1 MSKDMKLKG
10 YACGVGAAVS
20 YGLNPLGALPL
31 YAAGANT
38 NTVLFYRYV
47 LAALLLSVFMVSSR
61 KSFSVSP
68 GEIKVLAPLGFL
80 FAVSSLTLFASFHFM
95 DAGIACTL
103 LFVYP
108 VMVAV
113 IMALFFKEKLSGAT
127 ILSIIIALCG
137 ISLLYKGGGG
147 ETLSLTGVLLVM
159 ASSLSYAVYIVV
171 VNKSP
176 LRMSSVK
183 LTFYVLL
190 FGIATIVAGSFIGGE
205 ANHLQ
210 LLSTSEMWFY
220 ASLLALFPTVISL
233 LLMTVSVHEIGSTP
247 TAIMGALE
255 PLTAVFL
262 GIFLFG
268 EQMTSRLAIGIV
280 MILSA
285 VTLIIAG
292 KSLSVNSMTT
302 VIGRLGHALTKHW
315 RWK

>member
-1 MSKDMKLKG
+1 MKLKG
-10 YACGVGAAVS
+10 YACGIGAAVS

-31 YAAGANT
+31 YDEGVNT
-38 NTVLFYRYV
+38 NSVLFYRYV
-47 LAALLLSVFMVSSR
+47 LAALLLTVFMVSGR
-61 KSFSVSP
+61 KTFSVTWR
-68 GEIKVLAPLGFL
+68 ELKVLAPLGFL
-80 FAVSSLTLFASFHFM
+80 FAVSSLTLFGSFHFM
-95 DAGIACTL
+95 AAGIACTL

-113 IMALFFKEKLSGAT
+113 IMSVFFKERLNKVT
-127 ILSIIIALCG
+127 VLSIIIALCG
-137 ISLLYKGGGG
+137 IGLLYKGGKGD
-147 ETLSLTGVLLVM
+147 TLSLAGVLLVM
-159 ASSLSYAVYIVV
+159 LSSLSYALYIVV

-190 FGIATIVAGSFIGGE
+190 FGIATIVAGSFIGGDTDR
-205 ANHLQ
+205 LQ
-210 LLSTSEMWFY
+210 LLATPRMWFY

-233 LLMTVSVHEIGSTP
+233 LLMTVAVHEIGSTP

-262 GIFLFG
+262 GVFLFG
-268 EQMTSRLAIGIV
+268 EQITSRLAVGII

-285 VTLIIAG
+285 VMLIIAG
-292 KSLSVNSMTT
+292 KSFSINNMTT
-302 VIGRLGHALTKHW
+302 VVRRFGHVLVKHW